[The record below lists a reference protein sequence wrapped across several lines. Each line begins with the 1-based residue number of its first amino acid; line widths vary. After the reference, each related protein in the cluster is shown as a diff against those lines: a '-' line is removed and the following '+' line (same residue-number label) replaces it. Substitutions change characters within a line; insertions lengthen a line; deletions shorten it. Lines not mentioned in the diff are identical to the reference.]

1 MNKSDKFLLT
11 ITMSRI
17 LVGSSN
23 ARRFYSHSRFKSY
36 QPYMMKLC
44 TVFRM
49 FEVTM
54 ESIPADGRII
64 ISVVENFIE
73 KEIE

>member
-1 MNKSDKFLLT
+1 ME
-11 ITMSRI
+11 
-17 LVGSSN
+17 
-23 ARRFYSHSRFKSY
+23 
-36 QPYMMKLC
+36 LC

-54 ESIPADGRII
+54 ESIPADARII

-73 KEIE
+73 KKTNQEGDKDGQLKKALESSWR